1 MLHRFDYDDDL
12 DKDNDDDNDNDNDND
27 NDRDPSSAFD
37 GENPVSS
44 VSGEALLQM
53 AVVRCAQHA
62 GD

>member
-12 DKDNDDDNDNDNDND
+12 DKDNDDDDDND

-37 GENPVSS
+37 GDNPVSS
-44 VSGEALLQM
+44 VSGEALRQM